1 MTPPSEESAP
11 ASASSSAS
19 VRALVALF
27 AGALFGVGLGVSG
40 MTRPD
45 KVLGFLDVAG
55 AWDPSLAFVMIGAI
69 GVHALA
75 VALARRRARPLGAER
90 FAWSDKAAIDGPL
103 VAGAAIFGIG
113 WGIGGIC
120 PGPALASLGAGST
133 VAVVFVV
140 AMIAGIFGRHLT
152 SRTDPA
158 GASDSPGPGSAG
170 ASDDSHVSA
179 RRS

>member
-1 MTPPSEESAP
+1 MTRPSRDSAP
-11 ASASSSAS
+11 ASAPA
-19 VRALVALF
+19 RAFVALF

-69 GVHALA
+69 GVHAVA
-75 VALARRRARPLGAER
+75 VAVARRRARPLGADR
-90 FAWSDKAAIDGPL
+90 FAWSDKTAIDAPL
-103 VAGAAIFGIG
+103 VAGAAVFGIG

-133 VAVVFVV
+133 VAVVFAI
-140 AMIAGIFGRHLT
+140 AMVAGIFGRHLT
-152 SRTDPA
+152 SRTDAPDA
-158 GASDSPGPGSAG
+158 PGAPDASDA
-170 ASDDSHVSA
+170 AVSA